1 MVKRVAIV
9 GAGCSGLTAIKCCL
23 EEGLEPTCFERSEDI
38 GGLWRFTNNTEE
50 GRGSIY
56 KSVVTN
62 TSKEMMCFSDF
73 PMPEEFPTYLHHSK
87 VLEYLHLYVEHFSL
101 IKYIH
106 FQTEVCSVRKHPDFN
121 STGLWDVVT
130 QKQGEKT
137 VAIFDA
143 VLICNGHFTDPCL
156 PFECFPGINNFKGSI
171 IHSRTYKT
179 PDSYN
184 GKTVLV
190 VGIGNSAADL
200 AVELAH
206 IAKQV
211 FLSTREGS
219 WVLSRISHN
228 GFPVDMVL
236 SRRFTLLGVHLLPK
250 KLAAM
255 LNEKLMSR
263 WFNHANYGLEPK
275 NRMKIPIVNDYL
287 PSQILQGAI
296 KVKPNIKEFTET
308 SAIFE
313 DGTVVDN
320 LDAVIFATGYNM
332 TFPFL
337 NDFSLEMDESNAP
350 LYKNVFPVQV
360 EKPTIAFLGLIQ
372 PLGPIMPT
380 VELQARWATRVFK
393 GEAHLPPKRKMEKY
407 IIRSMKTKSKWFGIT
422 KSLSLQTHYID
433 YVNEL
438 SVEIG
443 NCPNLMY
450 LFLTDPKL
458 AWEVA
463 FGPCTPFQHR
473 LSGPGK
479 WQGARKAILT
489 QWERTLKP
497 NRTRIVQKNQDAMQR
512 LPYNLILILSA
523 IIVVL

>member
-1 MVKRVAIV
+1 MSKRVAIV

-23 EEGLEPTCFERSEDI
+23 EEGLEPTCFERSNDI

-87 VLEYLHLYVEHFSL
+87 VLEYLYLYAEHFSL
-101 IKYIH
+101 LKYIH

-121 STGLWDVVT
+121 SSGQWDVTT

-137 VAIFDA
+137 EAIFDA
-143 VLICNGHFTDPCL
+143 VIVSNGHFTDPCL
-156 PFECFPGINNFKGSI
+156 PLESFPGIYDFKGGI

-179 PDSYN
+179 PDNYH

-190 VGIGNSAADL
+190 VGIGNSAADI
-200 AVELAH
+200 AVELSH
-206 IAKQV
+206 TAKQV

-219 WVLSRISHN
+219 WVISRISRN

-236 SRRFTLLGVHLLPK
+236 SRRWTLWVIHLLPR

-255 LNEKLMSR
+255 INEKLMSQ

-275 NRMKIPIVNDYL
+275 NRMKIPIINDYI

-296 KVKPNIKEFTET
+296 QVKPNIKEFTET
-308 SAIFE
+308 SVIFE
-313 DGTVVDN
+313 DGTEAEK
-320 LDAVIFATGYNM
+320 LDAVIFATGYHT

-337 NDFSLEMDESNAP
+337 DDFTLKMDESNAP
-350 LYKNVFPVQV
+350 LYKNVFPVHV

-393 GEAHLPPKRKMEKY
+393 GLELPK
-407 IIRSMKTKSKWFGIT
+407 I
-422 KSLSLQTHYID
+422 
-433 YVNEL
+433 
-438 SVEIG
+438 
-443 NCPNLMY
+443 CPC
-450 LFLTDPKL
+450 K
-458 AWEVA
+458 
-463 FGPCTPFQHR
+463 HI
-473 LSGPGK
+473 
-479 WQGARKAILT
+479 ILT
-489 QWERTLKP
+489 
-497 NRTRIVQKNQDAMQR
+497 M
-512 LPYNLILILSA
+512 SMS
-523 IIVVL
+523 